1 MWGDEPQL
9 QAFRERL
16 KLLLVAH
23 QQELNPEKL
32 IAAEGDILFHQGE
45 SVETLMLLTHGRV
58 AVDIHTGREI
68 HTLAQVEA
76 VELLG
81 EVGFFANGKHYADFR
96 VVEGDAELLA
106 IPGQAL
112 LQAMLFDT
120 DLVVEM
126 LSLVSER
133 CRRGNQVIAML
144 LSGIEAVH
152 DDSKERI
159 EQVTTELTGVHFCI
173 AKASRQLQELQQDQ
187 SLRKRDGQRAT
198 SERDAK
204 EGRDA

>member
-23 QQELNPEKL
+23 QQELNPEKV
-32 IAAEGDILFHQGE
+32 IAAEGDVLFHQGD
-45 SVETLMLLTHGRV
+45 SVETLMLLTQGRV
-58 AVDIHTGREI
+58 AVDIHYGDEI
-68 HTLAQVEA
+68 HTLAEVEA

-96 VVEGDAELLA
+96 VVNGTAELLA
-106 IPGQAL
+106 IPGESL

-152 DDSKERI
+152 DDSHEKI
-159 EQVTTELTGVHFCI
+159 EQTTTELGGIHFCI
-173 AKASRQLQELQQDQ
+173 AKASQQLQQ
-187 SLRKRDGQRAT
+187 LRQKQR
-198 SERDAK
+198 S
-204 EGRDA
+204 

>member
-1 MWGDEPQL
+1 MYHGNNSREAMWGDEPQL

-16 KLLLVAH
+16 KLLLAAH
-23 QQELNPEKL
+23 QQELNPEKV
-32 IAAEGDILFHQGE
+32 IAAEGDVLFHQGD
-45 SVETLMLLTHGRV
+45 SVETLMLLTQGRV
-58 AVDIHTGREI
+58 AVDVHHGDQI
-68 HTLAQVEA
+68 HTLAEVEA

-96 VVEGDAELLA
+96 VVEGPAELLA

-144 LSGIEAVH
+144 VSGIEAVH
-152 DDSKERI
+152 DDAQDRV
-159 EQVTTELTGVHFCI
+159 EQAAAELGGIHFCV
-173 AKASRQLQELQQDQ
+173 AKASKQLQQ
-187 SLRKRDGQRAT
+187 LRQRQR
-198 SERDAK
+198 S
-204 EGRDA
+204 

>member
-23 QQELNPEKL
+23 QQELNPEKV
-32 IAAEGDILFHQGE
+32 IASEGDVLFRQGDA
-45 SVETLMLLTHGRV
+45 VETLMLLTQGHV
-58 AVDIHTGREI
+58 AVDIHHGDEL
-68 HTLAQVEA
+68 HTLAEVEA

-81 EVGFFANGKHYADFR
+81 EVGFFANGRHYADFR
-96 VVEGDAELLA
+96 VVNGPAELLA
-106 IPGQAL
+106 LPGQAL
-112 LQAMLFDT
+112 LQAMLFDS

-133 CRRGNQVIAML
+133 CRRGNQVIALL

-152 DDSKERI
+152 NDSQERV
-159 EQVTTELTGVHFCI
+159 EQTTTELGGIHFCV
-173 AKASRQLQELQQDQ
+173 AEASRQLQEIHHQ
-187 SLRKRDGQRAT
+187 SKN
-198 SERDAK
+198 
-204 EGRDA
+204 

>member
-23 QQELNPEKL
+23 QQELNPEQVV
-32 IAAEGDILFHQGE
+32 AAEGDILFRQGD
-45 SVETLMLLTHGRV
+45 SMETLLLLNHGRI
-58 AVDIHTGREI
+58 AVDIHNGTEI
-68 HTLAQVEA
+68 HRLAEVEA

-96 VVEGDAELLA
+96 VVGRASELLA
-106 IPGQAL
+106 IQGQEM
-112 LQAMLFDT
+112 LQAMLFDS

-152 DDSKERI
+152 DDSQERI
-159 EQVTTELTGVHFCI
+159 EQVTTKLGGVHFCI
-173 AKASRQLQELQQDQ
+173 AKASRQLQRL
-187 SLRKRDGQRAT
+187 
-198 SERDAK
+198 
-204 EGRDA
+204 

>member
-16 KLLLVAH
+16 KLLLVTH
-23 QQELNPEKL
+23 QQELNPEKV
-32 IAAEGDILFHQGE
+32 IAAEGDVLFHQGD
-45 SVETLMLLTHGRV
+45 SVETLMLLTQGRV
-58 AVDIHTGREI
+58 AVDIHYGDEI
-68 HTLAQVEA
+68 HTLAEVEA

-96 VVEGDAELLA
+96 VVNGTAQLLA
-106 IPGQAL
+106 IPGESL

-152 DDSKERI
+152 DDSHEKI
-159 EQVTTELTGVHFCI
+159 EHTTTELGGIHFCI
-173 AKASRQLQELQQDQ
+173 ATASQQLQQ
-187 SLRKRDGQRAT
+187 LRQKQR
-198 SERDAK
+198 S
-204 EGRDA
+204 

>member
-23 QQELNPEKL
+23 QQELNPEK
-32 IAAEGDILFHQGE
+32 IVAAEGDILFHQGD
-45 SVETLMLLTHGRV
+45 SVKTLMLLNQGRV
-58 AVDIHTGREI
+58 AVDIHFGDEI
-68 HTLAQVEA
+68 HTLAEVEA

-96 VVEGDAELLA
+96 VVNGPAKLLA

-112 LQAMLFDT
+112 LQAMLFDS

-144 LSGIEAVH
+144 LSDIKAVH
-152 DDSKERI
+152 DDSQEKV
-159 EQVTTELTGVHFCI
+159 EQATTGLGGIHFCI
-173 AKASRQLQELQQDQ
+173 AKASQQLQQ
-187 SLRKRDGQRAT
+187 LRQRQR
-198 SERDAK
+198 S
-204 EGRDA
+204 

>member
-1 MWGDEPQL
+1 MYQGENSRGAMWGDEPQL

-23 QQELNPEKL
+23 QQELNPER
-32 IAAEGDILFHQGE
+32 IVAAEGDILFHQGE
-45 SVETLMLLTHGRV
+45 SVERLMLLTQGRV
-58 AVDIHTGREI
+58 AVDIHYGDEI
-68 HTLAQVEA
+68 HTLAEVEA

-96 VVEGDAELLA
+96 VVNGTAELLA

-112 LQAMLFDT
+112 LQAMLFDA

-152 DDSKERI
+152 DDSQEKI
-159 EQVTTELTGVHFCI
+159 EQATTELGGIHFCI
-173 AKASRQLQELQQDQ
+173 AKASQQLQKLQQ
-187 SLRKRDGQRAT
+187 QRR
-198 SERDAK
+198 S
-204 EGRDA
+204 

>member
-16 KLLLVAH
+16 KLLLVTH
-23 QQELNPEKL
+23 QQELNPKKV
-32 IAAEGDILFHQGE
+32 IAAEGDVLFHQGD
-45 SVETLMLLTHGRV
+45 SVEMLMLLTRGRV
-58 AVDIHTGREI
+58 AVDVHHDGEI
-68 HTLAQVEA
+68 HTLAEVEA

-96 VVEGDAELLA
+96 VVEGPAELLA

-152 DDSKERI
+152 DDADEHL
-159 EQVTTELTGVHFCI
+159 EQTTSELGGVHFCI
-173 AKASRQLQELQQDQ
+173 AKASRQLQRIHQQ
-187 SLRKRDGQRAT
+187 LRN
-198 SERDAK
+198 
-204 EGRDA
+204 

>member
-9 QAFRERL
+9 RAFRERL

-23 QQELNPEKL
+23 QQELNPKKV
-32 IAAEGDILFHQGE
+32 IAAEGDVLFHQGD
-45 SVETLMLLTHGRV
+45 SVETLMLLTEGRV
-58 AVDIHTGREI
+58 AVDIHQGNEV
-68 HTLAQVEA
+68 HTLAEVES

-96 VVEGDAELLA
+96 VVKGHAELLA
-106 IPGQAL
+106 IQGEAL

-144 LSGIEAVH
+144 LSGINAVH
-152 DDSKERI
+152 DDCPEQI
-159 EQVTTELTGVHFCI
+159 EQSMTELGGVHFCI
-173 AKASRQLQELQQDQ
+173 AKASRQLQKMHQLRQ
-187 SLRKRDGQRAT
+187 S
-198 SERDAK
+198 
-204 EGRDA
+204 

>member
-1 MWGDEPQL
+1 MYHGKNSREAMWGDEPQL

-16 KLLLVAH
+16 KLLLAAH
-23 QQELNPEKL
+23 QQELNPEKV
-32 IAAEGDILFHQGE
+32 IAAEGDVLFHQGD
-45 SVETLMLLTHGRV
+45 SVETLMLLTQGRV
-58 AVDIHTGREI
+58 AVDVHHGDQI
-68 HTLAQVEA
+68 HTLAEVEA

-96 VVEGDAELLA
+96 VVEGQAELLT

-152 DDSKERI
+152 DDSQEKI
-159 EQVTTELTGVHFCI
+159 EQATTELGGIHFCI
-173 AKASRQLQELQQDQ
+173 AKASKQLQKLRQQCQ
-187 SLRKRDGQRAT
+187 N
-198 SERDAK
+198 
-204 EGRDA
+204 

>member
-23 QQELNPEKL
+23 QQELNPEKV
-32 IAAEGDILFHQGE
+32 IAAEGDVLFHQGD
-45 SVETLMLLTHGRV
+45 SVETLMLLTQGRV
-58 AVDIHTGREI
+58 AVDVHHGDQI
-68 HTLAQVEA
+68 HTLAEVEA

-96 VVEGDAELLA
+96 VVEGPAELLA

-152 DDSKERI
+152 DDADEHL
-159 EQVTTELTGVHFCI
+159 EQTTSELGGVHFCI
-173 AKASRQLQELQQDQ
+173 AKASRQLQRIHQQ
-187 SLRKRDGQRAT
+187 LRN
-198 SERDAK
+198 
-204 EGRDA
+204 

>member
-1 MWGDEPQL
+1 MYHGNNSREAMWGDEPQL

-16 KLLLVAH
+16 RLLLAAH
-23 QQELNPEKL
+23 QQELNPEKV
-32 IAAEGDILFHQGE
+32 IAAEGDVLFHQGD
-45 SVETLMLLTHGRV
+45 SVETLMLLTQGRV
-58 AVDIHTGREI
+58 AVDVHHGDQI
-68 HTLAQVEA
+68 HTLAEVEA

-96 VVEGDAELLA
+96 VVEGPAELLA

-144 LSGIEAVH
+144 VSGIEAVH
-152 DDSKERI
+152 DDAQDRV
-159 EQVTTELTGVHFCI
+159 EQAAAELGGIHFCV
-173 AKASRQLQELQQDQ
+173 AKASKQLQQ
-187 SLRKRDGQRAT
+187 LRQRQR
-198 SERDAK
+198 S
-204 EGRDA
+204 

>member
-16 KLLLVAH
+16 KLLLVTH
-23 QQELNPEKL
+23 QQELNPEQV
-32 IAAEGDILFHQGE
+32 AASEGDILFRQGD
-45 SVETLMLLTHGRV
+45 SVETLMLLTQGRI
-58 AVDIHTGREI
+58 AVDVHHDDQT
-68 HTLAQVEA
+68 HTLAEVEA

-96 VVEGDAELLA
+96 VVGGPAELLA

-152 DDSKERI
+152 DESQDRI
-159 EQVTTELTGVHFCI
+159 EQVTTELGGVHFCI
-173 AKASRQLQELQQDQ
+173 AKASRQLLELQQ
-187 SLRKRDGQRAT
+187 QRR
-198 SERDAK
+198 S
-204 EGRDA
+204 

>member
-1 MWGDEPQL
+1 MYHGKNSREAMWGDEPQL

-16 KLLLVAH
+16 RLLLVAH

-32 IAAEGDILFHQGE
+32 IANEGDVLFHQGD
-45 SVETLMLLTHGRV
+45 SVETLMLLSQGRV
-58 AVDIHTGREI
+58 AVDVHHGDQI
-68 HTLAQVEA
+68 HTLAEVEA

-96 VVEGDAELLA
+96 VVGGPAELLA

-144 LSGIEAVH
+144 LNGIEAVH
-152 DDSKERI
+152 DDAQDHLK
-159 EQVTTELTGVHFCI
+159 QTTTELGGVNFCI
-173 AKASRQLQELQQDQ
+173 AKASRQLQYIHQQ
-187 SLRKRDGQRAT
+187 LKN
-198 SERDAK
+198 
-204 EGRDA
+204 

>member
-16 KLLLVAH
+16 KLLLEAH
-23 QQELNPEKL
+23 QQELNPEKVV
-32 IAAEGDILFHQGE
+32 ATEGDILFHQGD
-45 SVETLMLLTHGRV
+45 SVETLMLLTQGRI
-58 AVDIHTGREI
+58 AVDVHHDDQI
-68 HTLAQVEA
+68 HTLAEVEA

-96 VVEGDAELLA
+96 VVEGQAELLT

-152 DDSKERI
+152 DDSQEKI
-159 EQVTTELTGVHFCI
+159 EQATTELGGIHFCI
-173 AKASRQLQELQQDQ
+173 AKASRQLQKLHQQRQ
-187 SLRKRDGQRAT
+187 S
-198 SERDAK
+198 
-204 EGRDA
+204 

>member
-16 KLLLVAH
+16 KLLLIAH
-23 QQELNPEKL
+23 QQELNPEQ
-32 IAAEGDILFHQGE
+32 IVAAEGDILFHQGD
-45 SVETLMLLTHGRV
+45 SVETLMLLTQGRV
-58 AVDIHTGREI
+58 AVDIHYGDKI
-68 HTLAQVEA
+68 HTLAEVEA

-96 VVEGDAELLA
+96 VVGEHAELLA

-152 DDSKERI
+152 DDSQEKI
-159 EQVTTELTGVHFCI
+159 EQATTELGGIHFCI
-173 AKASRQLQELQQDQ
+173 AKASKQLQKLQKQC
-187 SLRKRDGQRAT
+187 RN
-198 SERDAK
+198 
-204 EGRDA
+204 

>member
-1 MWGDEPQL
+1 MNHGNNSREAMWGDEPQL

-16 KLLLVAH
+16 RLLLAAH
-23 QQELNPEKL
+23 QQELNPEKV
-32 IAAEGDILFHQGE
+32 IAAEGDVLFHQGD
-45 SVETLMLLTHGRV
+45 SVETLMLLTQGRV
-58 AVDIHTGREI
+58 AVDVHHGDQI
-68 HTLAQVEA
+68 HTLAEVEA

-96 VVEGDAELLA
+96 VVEGPAELLA

-144 LSGIEAVH
+144 VSGIEAVH
-152 DDSKERI
+152 DDAQDRV
-159 EQVTTELTGVHFCI
+159 EQAAAELGGIHFCV
-173 AKASRQLQELQQDQ
+173 AKASKQLQQ
-187 SLRKRDGQRAT
+187 LRQRQR
-198 SERDAK
+198 S
-204 EGRDA
+204 

>member
-1 MWGDEPQL
+1 MYQGENSREAMWGDEPQL

-23 QQELNPEKL
+23 QQELSPEKV
-32 IAAEGDILFHQGE
+32 IAVEGDVLFHQGDK
-45 SVETLMLLTHGRV
+45 VETLMLLTQGRV
-58 AVDIHTGREI
+58 AVDVHHGDEI
-68 HTLAQVEA
+68 HTLAEVEA

-81 EVGFFANGKHYADFR
+81 EVGFFANGRHYADFR
-96 VVEGDAELLA
+96 VVKGPAELLS

-152 DDSKERI
+152 DDAQNHL
-159 EQVTTELTGVHFCI
+159 EQATTELGGVHFCM
-173 AKASRQLQELQQDQ
+173 AKASRQLQHIHQQLG
-187 SLRKRDGQRAT
+187 S
-198 SERDAK
+198 
-204 EGRDA
+204 

>member
-1 MWGDEPQL
+1 MYHGNNSREAMWGDEPQL
-9 QAFRERL
+9 QVFRERL
-16 KLLLVAH
+16 RLLLAAH
-23 QQELNPEKL
+23 QQELNPEKV
-32 IAAEGDILFHQGE
+32 IAAEGDVLFHQGD
-45 SVETLMLLTHGRV
+45 SVETLMLLTQGRV
-58 AVDIHTGREI
+58 AVDVHHGDQI
-68 HTLAQVEA
+68 HTLAEVEA

-96 VVEGDAELLA
+96 VVEGPAELLA

-144 LSGIEAVH
+144 VSGIEAVH
-152 DDSKERI
+152 DDAQDRV
-159 EQVTTELTGVHFCI
+159 EQAAAELGGIHFCV
-173 AKASRQLQELQQDQ
+173 AKASKQLQQ
-187 SLRKRDGQRAT
+187 LRQRQR
-198 SERDAK
+198 S
-204 EGRDA
+204 

>member
-1 MWGDEPQL
+1 MYHGKNSREAMWGDEPQL

-16 KLLLVAH
+16 RLLLAAH
-23 QQELNPEKL
+23 QQELNPEKV
-32 IAAEGDILFHQGE
+32 IAAEGDVLFHQGD
-45 SVETLMLLTHGRV
+45 SVETLMLLTQGRV
-58 AVDIHTGREI
+58 AVDVHHGDQI
-68 HTLAQVEA
+68 HTLAEVEA

-96 VVEGDAELLA
+96 VVEGPAELLA

-144 LSGIEAVH
+144 VSGIEAVH
-152 DDSKERI
+152 DDAQDRV
-159 EQVTTELTGVHFCI
+159 EQAAAELGGIHFCV
-173 AKASRQLQELQQDQ
+173 AKASKQLQQ
-187 SLRKRDGQRAT
+187 LRQRQR
-198 SERDAK
+198 S
-204 EGRDA
+204 

>member
-23 QQELNPEKL
+23 QQELNPER
-32 IAAEGDILFHQGE
+32 IVAAEGDIMFHQGK

-58 AVDIHTGREI
+58 AVDIHTGDQI

-112 LQAMLFDT
+112 L
-120 DLVVEM
+120 
-126 LSLVSER
+126 
-133 CRRGNQVIAML
+133 
-144 LSGIEAVH
+144 
-152 DDSKERI
+152 
-159 EQVTTELTGVHFCI
+159 
-173 AKASRQLQELQQDQ
+173 
-187 SLRKRDGQRAT
+187 
-198 SERDAK
+198 
-204 EGRDA
+204 

>member
-23 QQELNPEKL
+23 QQELNPEKVV
-32 IAAEGDILFHQGE
+32 ATEGDVLFHQAD
-45 SVETLMLLTHGRV
+45 SVETLMLLTQGRV
-58 AVDIHTGREI
+58 AVDIHYGDEI
-68 HTLAQVEA
+68 HTLAEVEA

-81 EVGFFANGKHYADFR
+81 EVGFLANGKHYADFR
-96 VVEGDAELLA
+96 VVNGTAELLA

-112 LQAMLFDT
+112 LQAMLFDS

-133 CRRGNQVIAML
+133 CRRGNQVISLL
-144 LSGIEAVH
+144 LSGIDSVH
-152 DDSKERI
+152 NDARERV
-159 EQVTTELTGVHFCI
+159 EQATTELGGIHFCV
-173 AKASRQLQELQQDQ
+173 AKASRQLQQLHQQRQ
-187 SLRKRDGQRAT
+187 N
-198 SERDAK
+198 
-204 EGRDA
+204 

>member
-16 KLLLVAH
+16 KILLVAH

-58 AVDIHTGREI
+58 AVDIHTGDDI

-144 LSGIEAVH
+144 LSSIEAVH
-152 DDSKERI
+152 NDSLEKI
-159 EQVTTELTGVHFCI
+159 EQATTELGGIHFCI
-173 AKASRQLQELQQDQ
+173 AKASQQLQKLQQ
-187 SLRKRDGQRAT
+187 QRR
-198 SERDAK
+198 S
-204 EGRDA
+204 

>member
-23 QQELNPEKL
+23 QQELNPEKV
-32 IAAEGDILFHQGE
+32 IAAEGDVLFHQGN
-45 SVETLMLLTHGRV
+45 SVETLMLLTQGRV
-58 AVDIHTGREI
+58 AVDIHQGNEL
-68 HTLAQVEA
+68 HTLAEVEA
-76 VELLG
+76 IELLG

-96 VVEGDAELLA
+96 VVNGPAELLA

-126 LSLVSER
+126 LALVSER
-133 CRRGNQVIAML
+133 CRRANQVIALL

-152 DDSKERI
+152 DDSRERT
-159 EQVTTELTGVHFCI
+159 EQATTELGGIHFCV
-173 AKASRQLQELQQDQ
+173 AKASRHLQQLHDRRC
-187 SLRKRDGQRAT
+187 S
-198 SERDAK
+198 
-204 EGRDA
+204 

>member
-23 QQELNPEKL
+23 QQELNPER
-32 IAAEGDILFHQGE
+32 IVAAEGDILFHQGE
-45 SVETLMLLTHGRV
+45 SVERLMLLTQGRV
-58 AVDIHTGREI
+58 AVDIHYGDEI
-68 HTLAQVEA
+68 HTLAEVEA

-96 VVEGDAELLA
+96 VVNGPAELLA
-106 IPGQAL
+106 LPCQAL
-112 LQAMLFDT
+112 LQAMLFDS

-133 CRRGNQVIAML
+133 CRRGSQVIALL
-144 LSGIEAVH
+144 LSGIEAAQNNAQ
-152 DDSKERI
+152 SRLEETTKELGGI
-159 EQVTTELTGVHFCI
+159 HFCL
-173 AKASRQLQELQQDQ
+173 AKASRQLQQLQQQ
-187 SLRKRDGQRAT
+187 QRN
-198 SERDAK
+198 
-204 EGRDA
+204 

>member
-16 KLLLVAH
+16 KLLLVTH
-23 QQELNPEKL
+23 QQELNPEKVV
-32 IAAEGDILFHQGE
+32 ATEGDVLFHQGD
-45 SVETLMLLTHGRV
+45 SVETLMLLTQGRV
-58 AVDIHTGREI
+58 AVDSHYGDEI
-68 HTLAQVEA
+68 QTLAEVEA
-76 VELLG
+76 VELLSA
-81 EVGFFANGKHYADFR
+81 VGCFANGKHYADFR
-96 VVEGDAELLA
+96 VVNGTAELLA

-133 CRRGNQVIAML
+133 CRRGNQVIALL

-152 DDSKERI
+152 DDSQERI
-159 EQVTTELTGVHFCI
+159 EQVTTELGGVHFCI
-173 AKASRQLQELQQDQ
+173 AKASRQLQQ
-187 SLRKRDGQRAT
+187 LRR
-198 SERDAK
+198 S
-204 EGRDA
+204 

>member
-9 QAFRERL
+9 QSFRERL

-23 QQELNPEKL
+23 QQELNPQRV
-32 IAAEGDILFHQGE
+32 IAAEGDVLFQQGDP
-45 SVETLMLLTHGRV
+45 VDTLLLLNQGRV
-58 AVDIHTGREI
+58 AVDVHDGDVM
-68 HTLAQVEA
+68 HTLAEFEA

-96 VVEGDAELLA
+96 VVDGPAELLA
-106 IPGQAL
+106 IPGPEL

-133 CRRGNQVIAML
+133 CRRGNQVIAL
-144 LSGIEAVH
+144 LISGIDAVY
-152 DDSKERI
+152 DDANER
-159 EQVTTELTGVHFCI
+159 VTKTTEALGDVHFCI
-173 AKASRQLQELQQDQ
+173 AKASQQLQQLHQQRQDEK
-187 SLRKRDGQRAT
+187 S
-198 SERDAK
+198 
-204 EGRDA
+204 

>member
-23 QQELNPEKL
+23 QQELNPEKV
-32 IAAEGDILFHQGE
+32 IASEGNVLFRQGDA
-45 SVETLMLLTHGRV
+45 VETLMLLTQGRV
-58 AVDIHTGREI
+58 AVDIHHGDEL
-68 HTLAQVEA
+68 HTLAEVEA

-96 VVEGDAELLA
+96 VVNGPAELLA
-106 IPGQAL
+106 LPGQAL
-112 LQAMLFDT
+112 LQAMLFDS

-133 CRRGNQVIAML
+133 CRRGNQVIALL
-144 LSGIEAVH
+144 LSGIEALH
-152 DDSKERI
+152 NDAQDRL
-159 EQVTTELTGVHFCI
+159 EQTATELGGIHFCV
-173 AKASRQLQELQQDQ
+173 AKASRQLQQLHQQH
-187 SLRKRDGQRAT
+187 RR
-198 SERDAK
+198 
-204 EGRDA
+204 